1 MRPALIDPKYMSWK
15 DVCLMEGQRKSL
27 KNGRPCLMKGFMKR
41 NIIGGILR
49 TAFNANNCELI
60 MVIVT

>member
-1 MRPALIDPKYMSWK
+1 MER
-15 DVCLMEGQRKSL
+15 CLPYGGSKKVTKEWQANL
-27 KNGRPCLMKGFMKR
+27 KWPFGACLMKGFMKR

-60 MVIVT
+60 MAIVT